1 MALFFTNW
9 KKSGYKWLNKWSR
22 ILFVKK
28 RKIYAV
34 TILCSFLFFVFLNL
48 FIEIKKYINH
58 YKFKIAKNGKSVN
71 NFATLRLIAYND
83 NMKVPTHITK

>member
-1 MALFFTNW
+1 MQ
-9 KKSGYKWLNKWSR
+9 SQY
-22 ILFVKK
+22 FV
-28 RKIYAV
+28 V
-34 TILCSFLFFVFLNL
+34 FCFLNL

-58 YKFKIAKNGKSVN
+58 YKFKIAKKSVY